1 MRPEPGSRWSRRGI
15 LAGGASLFALLLPT
29 RTRAL
34 QSADDLRRLLGAGVP
49 LQLRG
54 VVPDEAFKAA
64 DFVRDVL
71 ALEAEAK
78 GLRLPK
84 SALSLHEGD
93 IPTDPE
99 RLYELVLPRLVAL
112 VDRAERRR
120 PVFAEK
126 AGSLLA
132 RLHGTQHVTAEG
144 YAEIAD
150 PVVPLGFA
158 EQPEVGP
165 LVLPPPVPAPVLA
178 PMPPVEVTVPPVIP
192 DELSRSIKFADLEA
206 EYRAL
211 FATLELRPEHRESAE
226 WHRTMMVQSK
236 RRYEGAGKR
245 TGVPWY
251 FIAAVHGLEAS
262 FNFRAHFHNGDFPLT
277 QRTRQVPAGRPRV
290 WLPPSDWEDSAVD
303 ALRLMGFAGEE
314 DWSLPR
320 LLYRIE
326 AFNGFGYRRMARATP
341 YLWCFSNH
349 YERGKY
355 VSDGHFD
362 PRARSQQCGAAV
374 MFKLLAEAGEVKFD

>member
-1 MRPEPGSRWSRRGI
+1 MGIGWHRRSI
-15 LAGGASLFALLLPT
+15 LAGGASLIAALASG
-29 RTRAL
+29 RAQAL
-34 QSADDLRRLLGAGVP
+34 QSAGDLRRLLGTGIP
-49 LQLRG
+49 PQLRG
-54 VVPDEAFKAA
+54 VLPGEVFEAA
-64 DFVRDVL
+64 DYVRDVL

-78 GLRLPK
+78 TLRLPR
-84 SALSLHEGD
+84 SALSLHEGE

-112 VDRAERRR
+112 VDRAELRR

-126 AGSLLA
+126 AGGLLA
-132 RLHGTQHVTAEG
+132 KLHGTQHVTAEG
-144 YAEIAD
+144 YAELTD
-150 PVVPLGFA
+150 PIVPLGFA
-158 EQPEVGP
+158 EQPTVP
-165 LVLPPPVPAPVLA
+165 LVLPPPAEVAVPL
-178 PMPPVEVTVPPVIP
+178 PPVEATVPPIIP
-192 DELSRSIKFADLEA
+192 GELSRSTKFADLES

-211 FATLELRPEHRESAE
+211 FTTLEIRPQHRESAE
-226 WHRTMMVQSK
+226 WHRTMMIASRK
-236 RRYEGAGKR
+236 RYEGAGKR

-251 FIAAVHGLEAS
+251 FIAAIHGLEAS
-262 FNFRAHFHNGDFPLT
+262 FNFRAHFHNGDFPLS
-277 QRTRQVPAGRPRV
+277 QRTRQVPVGRPRV

-326 AFNGFGYRRMARATP
+326 AFNGFGYRRMARETP

-374 MFKLLAEAGEVKFD
+374 MFKLLEGAGEVKFS

>member
-1 MRPEPGSRWSRRGI
+1 MPP
-15 LAGGASLFALLLPT
+15 
-29 RTRAL
+29 
-34 QSADDLRRLLGAGVP
+34 
-49 LQLRG
+49 QLRG
-54 VVPDEAFKAA
+54 VVPGEVFEAA

-71 ALEAEAK
+71 ALEGEAK
-78 GLRLPK
+78 TLRLPK
-84 SALSLHEGD
+84 SALSLHEGE

-112 VDRAERRR
+112 VDRAELRR
-120 PVFAEK
+120 PVFAEE
-126 AGSLLA
+126 AGGLLA
-132 RLHGTQHVTAEG
+132 KLHGTQHVTAEG
-144 YAEIAD
+144 YAELAD

-158 EQPEVGP
+158 EQPVVGP
-165 LVLPPPVPAPVLA
+165 IILPPPVTAPL
-178 PMPPVEVTVPPVIP
+178 PPVEASVSPVVPG
-192 DELSRSIKFADLEA
+192 ELSHSIKFADLED

-211 FATLELRPEHRESAE
+211 FATLELRPQHRESAE
-226 WHRTMMVQSK
+226 WHRTMMIASRK
-236 RRYEGAGKR
+236 RYEGAGKR

-251 FIAAVHGLEAS
+251 FIAAIHGLEAS

-277 QRTRQVPAGRPRV
+277 RRTRQVPAGRPRV
-290 WLPPSDWEDSAVD
+290 WLPPSDWEDSAAD
-303 ALRLMGFAGEE
+303 ALRLMGFAGED
-314 DWSLPR
+314 DWSLSR

-355 VSDGHFD
+355 VTDGHFD

-374 MFKLLAEAGEVKFD
+374 MFKLLEEAGEAKFS